1 MALNINLKII
11 TSSKKIGADILKHWV
26 RHLKTRIPP
35 LSRPL
40 THVTRNLL
48 DSHIKASPEYEA
60 LNGGVLQQELGVVDP
75 RTALDQML
83 SVLISTINVTPRPI
97 HHRSGQIFGGF
108 RLTAVPIN
116 FHQQLDGIGVYGTDK
131 GEDIPWLKWLLTLG
145 DSPIIKDYKV
155 IFNNSKASR
164 VGGAVMGKGGSWGV
178 GVSSSRIRPEYSG
191 TPDNNFVTRAITMM
205 SPELERIMTDLIRRK
220 V

>member
-1 MALNINLKII
+1 MAININLKIT
-11 TSSKKIGADILKHWV
+11 TSRKKIEGNILKHWV

-40 THVTRNLL
+40 THITRNLL
-48 DSHIKASPEYEA
+48 DRYIKASPEYEA

-75 RTALDQML
+75 YTALDQML
-83 SVLISTINVTPRPI
+83 SVLISTVNVTSRPI

-108 RLTAVPIN
+108 RLTAVPID
-116 FHQQLDGIGVYGTDK
+116 FHQQLDGIGVYGTKK
-131 GEDIPWLKWLLTLG
+131 GDDIPWLKWLLTLG

-155 IFNNSKASR
+155 VFNNSKASR
-164 VGGAVMGKGGSWGV
+164 VGGAIMSKGGSWGL

-191 TPDNNFVTRAITMM
+191 TPANNFVTRSIAMM
-205 SPELERIMTDLIRRK
+205 SPELERIMTDLVRRK